1 MTEQVW
7 ILDARHS
14 SVVHDA
20 RAFVK
25 RYLNHFDAAGLDIAD
40 HNVVAAAGEELELA
54 VGEAVANVVR
64 HAAKPPGTFELIL
77 RAEQQAVEAIITD
90 YGAGFDLY
98 ERAMPAA
105 TAEHGRGLAI
115 IQQLCDDVAYHCSQP
130 NKLVLL
136 KRIPARA

>member
-1 MTEQVW
+1 MIEEVR
-7 ILDARHS
+7 ILDARETT
-14 SVVHDA
+14 VVHDA

-25 RYLNHFDAAGLDIAD
+25 HYLDHVDRINFDGAD
-40 HNVVAAAGEELELA
+40 HRVVATAGEELELA

-77 RAEQQAVEAIITD
+77 RAEQLAVEAIITD

-136 KRIPARA
+136 KRIPTPA